1 VDDRALNGHVWQ
13 ALANRLPKS
22 PLDKPLRVMEVGAGI
37 GTMIERMLSR
47 KLLNYA
53 VYTAIDTQEQNK
65 DLACKRLREWSSNH
79 NLRFEE
85 ASSDQWRL
93 AGKRKYIV
101 INFRDEDIFDFA
113 THEHERYDLMIAN
126 AFLDLVDIPTTLPLL
141 LNLLDK
147 GGLIYFT
154 INYDGVT
161 ILEPVIDSEFD
172 KQILDLYHCAMN
184 NCIVNGKRS
193 GDSKSG
199 RHLVSY
205 LKNAGVQIL
214 AAGASDWVVIA
225 GLDGY
230 SQDEACFMHHIVH
243 TIHQALITHPELD
256 LNKFEDWIAERHHQ
270 IERGDLIYIAHQLD
284 FLGAIV
290 D

>member
-1 VDDRALNGHVWQ
+1 MRCVDRIYMYRKLW
-13 ALANRLPKS
+13 
-22 PLDKPLRVMEVGAGI
+22 EVGAGI

-53 VYTAIDTQEQNK
+53 VYTAIDARKQNK
-65 DLACKRLREWSSNH
+65 DLARSGLREWSSNH

-85 ASSDQWRL
+85 TSSDQWCM
-93 AGKRKYIV
+93 AGKRKYIE
-101 INFRDEDIFDFA
+101 INFKDEDIFDFA
-113 THEHERYDLMIAN
+113 THEHGRYDLMIAN
-126 AFLDLVDIPTTLPLL
+126 AFLDLVDIPTTLTLL
-141 LNLLDK
+141 LNLLDNK

-154 INYDGVT
+154 INYDGAT

-172 KQILDLYHCAMN
+172 EQILELYHCTMN
-184 NCIVNGKRS
+184 NRIVNDKRS
-193 GDSKSG
+193 GDSQSG

-214 AAGASDWVVIA
+214 ASGASDWVIIA
-225 GLDGY
+225 GPDGY
-230 SQDEACFMHHIVH
+230 SQDEAYFMHHIVH
-243 TIHQALITHPELD
+243 TIHQALIGSLVD
-256 LNKFEDWIAERHHQ
+256 LKKFEEWIAKRHCQ
-270 IERGDLIYIAHQLD
+270 IEREDLIYIAHQLD